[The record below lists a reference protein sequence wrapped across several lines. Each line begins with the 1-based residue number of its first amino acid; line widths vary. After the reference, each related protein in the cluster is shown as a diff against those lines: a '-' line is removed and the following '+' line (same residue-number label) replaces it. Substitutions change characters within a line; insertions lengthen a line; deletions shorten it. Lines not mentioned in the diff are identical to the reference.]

1 MLLKFS
7 IFYLTFFKSIISLIT
22 RCVKIERLVKWF
34 RKFGVICMARQKR
47 DIPISSMEEETI
59 GIQIEKML
67 IRVGI
72 TVFISII
79 LGVVLYYLLKNYIL

>member
-1 MLLKFS
+1 
-7 IFYLTFFKSIISLIT
+7 
-22 RCVKIERLVKWF
+22 
-34 RKFGVICMARQKR
+34 MARQKR